1 MKCSMCGLEFSEKE
15 GKNACAS
22 CVMKGCGMIKCPN
35 CRYEIPLEAGS
46 LTSFKRG
53 IAKLKRLIK
62 REKFELRDNAV
73 VPITML
79 KRCMS
84 AKIAYI
90 NTEDKNKLQ
99 KLMSL
104 GILPGKPIELIQKFP
119 SYVIQIRH
127 TQAVVDKEIAQDIF
141 VRIKKE

>member
-1 MKCSMCGLEFSEKE
+1 MCGLEFNEKE

-35 CRYEIPLEAGS
+35 CGYELPLEAKS

-53 IAKLKRLIK
+53 IVKLKQLIK
-62 REKFELRDNAV
+62 KEKFELKDNAV
-73 VPITML
+73 IPITKL
-79 KRCMS
+79 KKGIT

-90 NTEDKNKLQ
+90 NTENKNRLQ

-119 SYVIQIRH
+119 SYVLQIRH

-141 VRIKKE
+141 VRFKKD